1 MKKITWVRKAHN
13 FTNLK
18 FLYSNILTGEKIQ
31 EYINGQ
37 CSVFNSTKP
46 ASKPLEF
53 FIAKEFESWD
63 FWAGSDY
70 DEIPQIG
77 TYCCDGDG
85 IIQVTLFTDGTI
97 QLFDQGIPEMI
108 LSPNIDE
115 AMEKA
120 TDYIKVCYP
129 EIYEIR
135 LAPIK
140 S

>member
-1 MKKITWVRKAHN
+1 MNNITWVRKNHN
-13 FTNLK
+13 F
-18 FLYSNILTGEKIQ
+18 SNISFMYANIITGKKIQ
-31 EYINGQ
+31 EYTNGK

-53 FIAKEFESWD
+53 FIAKEFENWD
-63 FWAGSDY
+63 FWPGSDY

-77 TYCCDGDG
+77 SYCCDGDG
-85 IIQVTLFTDGTI
+85 IVQITLFRDGTI
-97 QLFDQGIPEMI
+97 QLFDQGQPEMI
-108 LSPNIDE
+108 LSSNIDE

-120 TDYIKVCYP
+120 ADYLRICYP

-135 LAPIK
+135 LALIK

>member
-1 MKKITWVRKAHN
+1 MKTITWVRKAHN
-13 FTNLK
+13 FTNLT

-31 EYINGQ
+31 EYKNGQ

-53 FIAKEFESWD
+53 FIAKEFENWD

>member
-1 MKKITWVRKAHN
+1 MKTITWVRKSHN
-13 FTNLK
+13 FTNLT

-31 EYINGQ
+31 EYTNGQ

-53 FIAKEFESWD
+53 FIAKEFDNWD

-108 LSPNIDE
+108 LSSNIDE